1 MMFPPVG
8 SGEQTSGCTM
18 SRDRSFLTFINK
30 GLPSLADR
38 QILDREHLQLNEP
51 TRNSTRSSTEKGA
64 SYLVTLALGTSYER

>member
-1 MMFPPVG
+1 MFPPVG

-38 QILDREHLQLNEP
+38 QILNREHWQLNEL
-51 TRNSTRSSTEKGA
+51 TRNSPRRTEKGV
-64 SYLVTLALGTSYER
+64 SYLTTLALGTSYER